1 MNVSQPMR
9 VLHVVGA
16 MNRGGVETWLLHVA
30 RHLDR
35 TEFATD
41 FLVHTD
47 QPAAYD
53 DELRRLGCRIIPCL
67 HPSRPLRYGRAFRA
81 AMAEHGPYDVLHSHV
96 HHFSGLLM
104 KLGRKCGIP
113 VRIAHSHNDTR
124 HQDAAAGFA
133 RRFYLGMMNRWIR
146 VHATQRLA
154 ASKEAGLSLFGPRER
169 QPWEVLYC
177 SVDFDPFEAPSDR
190 AGVLAEFGFPN
201 DAIVMSHV
209 GRFAEQKNHAF
220 LLRIFAEAVRQ
231 EPKSRLLLVGE
242 GPLRAAAEHLAQS
255 LGIVEHVRFAGP
267 RSDVPRLLKASDV
280 FLLPSLHEGLPL
292 VGMEVQAAGTPIVM
306 TDSITSEVDSVPK
319 LTHRLAL
326 NAPPAEWAA
335 LALVA
340 ARAFEDRTAAL
351 AHARR
356 SPFDIRVGVR
366 QLGGCY
372 ANAFARV

>member
-1 MNVSQPMR
+1 MSPSRPMR

-30 RHLDR
+30 RHMDR
-35 TEFATD
+35 SKFATD
-41 FLVHTD
+41 FLVHAEE
-47 QPAAYD
+47 PAAYD
-53 DELRRLGCRIIPCL
+53 EELKRLGCRIIPCL

-81 AMAEHGPYDVLHSHV
+81 AMAKHGPYDVLHSHV

-113 VRIAHSHNDTR
+113 ARIAHSHNDTR
-124 HQDAAAGFA
+124 HQDAAAGLA

-146 VHATQRLA
+146 IHATQRLA
-154 ASKEAGLSLFGPRER
+154 ASKEAGLSLFGSRDR

-177 SVDFDPFEAPSDR
+177 SVDFEPFEAPSDR
-190 AGVLAEFGFPN
+190 DGVANEFGFPS

-220 LLRIFAEAVRQ
+220 LIRIFAEAARK
-231 EPKSRLLLVGE
+231 EPRSRLLLVGE
-242 GPLRAAAEHLAQS
+242 GPLRAEMEQLARS
-255 LGIVEHVRFAGP
+255 LGLLESVRFTGP
-267 RSDVPRLLKASDV
+267 RADVSRLLKASDV

-306 TDSITSEVDSVPK
+306 TDTITPEVDIVSA
-319 LTHRLAL
+319 LTHRLPLTAS
-326 NAPPAEWAA
+326 PGEWAGASLSAAAKPKDRIAA
-335 LALVA
+335 LAA
-340 ARAFEDRTAAL
+340 
-351 AHARR
+351 ARR

-366 QLGGCY
+366 QLGECY
-372 ANAFARV
+372 ANALARV